1 MELEK
6 FVTEL
11 EKVDWTASVT
21 KQCKPY
27 FAKELGM
34 VANSFS
40 FKPEKVAAAI
50 LANEAATKNFAIL
63 ASACAISMG
72 YTYLCDEKHGGHWD
86 ERNLASQKYF
96 YEHLDGLKNA
106 FVAAFGSEMPFCE
119 TPKYQYFSDDCRL
132 KSSWLLTHEL
142 KDFECEHHT
151 IQQSLA
157 RLFVIFLGA
166 VAPESRIDAEHG
178 FPFI

>member
-11 EKVDWTASVT
+11 EKVDWTALVT

-34 VANSFS
+34 AANSFS
-40 FKPEKVAAAI
+40 FKPEKFAAAI
-50 LANEAATKNFAIL
+50 LANEAATKSFAIL
-63 ASACAISMG
+63 TSACAISMG
-72 YTYLCDEKHGGHWD
+72 YTYLCDEKRGGHFD

-96 YEHLDGLKNA
+96 FEHLDGLKNA
-106 FVAAFGSEMPFCE
+106 FEMSFGSEMPFCE

-132 KSSWLLTHEL
+132 KHSWLLTHEL
-142 KDFECEHHT
+142 MDFEREHHT

-157 RLFVIFLGA
+157 RLFVIFLGRA
-166 VAPESRIDAEHG
+166 VPESGVDAEQT

>member
-21 KQCKPY
+21 KQYKPY

-40 FKPEKVAAAI
+40 FKPERFATAI
-50 LANEAATKNFAIL
+50 LANEAATKNFVIL

-72 YTYLCDEKHGGHWD
+72 YTYLCDEKRGGHFD

-106 FVAAFGSEMPFCE
+106 FEMSFGSEMPFRE

-132 KSSWLLTHEL
+132 KHSWPLAYEL
-142 KDFECEHHT
+142 MDFEREHHT

-157 RLFVIFLGA
+157 GLFAIFLGTA
-166 VAPESRIDAEHG
+166 APESGIDAGQG
-178 FPFI
+178 FPFV